1 MYDVVGGMNDLRRQV
16 SRRRAEQTLRRLG
29 QDLVSVRR
37 DLDDVR
43 SDVYRGVLVKEARR
57 VAGTIAS
64 SLPTARRRRRPN
76 PVAVSAPVLAVLAV
90 AVAGVGAVLLWDE
103 RRRAAMRR
111 RLDEVVSG
119 VGSNPNRA
127 APEPPVPVS

>member
-16 SRRRAEQTLRRLG
+16 SRRRAEQTMRRLG
-29 QDLVSVRR
+29 QDLASVRR

-43 SDVYRGVLVKEARR
+43 SDVYRGVFVKEARR

-90 AVAGVGAVLLWDE
+90 AGVGAVLLWDE

-119 VGSNPNRA
+119 VGSNLNRA